1 MRYDGTASPVSSGSA
16 AGRVSISPFEQG
28 AQILTRIPPSQA
40 SRAVRVPKAAELIAA
55 SLRQRIAMGELMEG
69 DALPPEADLIVEF
82 GVSRASLREALRIL
96 ENEGLIEV
104 RRGAHGGA
112 RIRLPRE
119 DTAAHSM
126 GLLLQIR
133 GATLKDMFDARVIIE
148 PPLIHQLAQIRTE
161 DDLVAI
167 REHIELERAALD
179 DVRAFAAAAAEFHRL
194 MIGRSGNSVLI
205 LVAGMLDELYLK
217 HLNQFIASARPDQAQ
232 LNRETLLNH
241 QRLADLIESRDGPAA
256 ETLWR
261 YHMQGARK
269 IILGQLGEGSKLALY

>member
-1 MRYDGTASPVSSGSA
+1 
-16 AGRVSISPFEQG
+16 
-28 AQILTRIPPSQA
+28 
-40 SRAVRVPKAAELIAA
+40 VRVPKAAELIAG
-55 SLRQRIAMGELMEG
+55 SLRRRIAMGELMEG
-69 DALPPEADLIVEF
+69 DALSSEADLIVEF
-82 GVSRASLREALRIL
+82 AVSRASLREALRIL
-96 ENEGLIEV
+96 ETEGLIEV

-148 PPLIHQLAQIRTE
+148 PPLIHQLAQVRTD
-161 DDLVAI
+161 DDLVAL
-167 REHIELERAALD
+167 REHVAHERAALD

-194 MIGRSGNSVLI
+194 MIGRSGNAVLI

-232 LNRETLLNH
+232 LNREALLNH
-241 QRLADLIESRDGPAA
+241 ERLVDLIESQDGPAA

-269 IILGQLGEGSKLALY
+269 IILGQLGEKSQLALY